1 MKPGTFEDDSRSKE
15 YPRNQTVA
23 LRTFADRLIG
33 HFLNYLELM
42 LAFFA
47 FIDISRHYI
56 TSPKQGFFEL
66 NYISIS
72 KPNQMMLSS
81 VTAHSSR
88 VVVLAGLCPSYTNY
102 VISNEVRYR
111 LVCQVFMLAP

>member
-1 MKPGTFEDDSRSKE
+1 MKPGAFEDDSRSKE

-23 LRTFADRLIG
+23 LRTFTHRLIG

-81 VTAHSSR
+81 STTSDLRRVTSR
-88 VVVLAGLCPSYTNY
+88 SCLADMN
-102 VISNEVRYR
+102 
-111 LVCQVFMLAP
+111 Q